1 MADGLIP
8 FLLQSIVISM
18 SGVLAPGPVTAAAL
32 AAGARRRHAGALI
45 AAGHGV
51 VEFPLVL
58 LIMAGVGSVL
68 ASRGFRIGIG
78 LVGGAFLVT
87 MGIQMLRSAS
97 APAAVADTGKR
108 RYPLLTGIVLT
119 AGNPYF
125 LVWWATVGLT
135 LTAQAMEIGILAFG
149 LFALVHWLC
158 DLTWLEV
165 LSLASHKG
173 SRVLGGRVQRI
184 VLGVC
189 AVALLAFGVMFIA
202 GAVRTWARPGWRVS

>member
-189 AVALLAFGVMFIA
+189 AVALLGFGVMFIA